1 MFEYFAVAE
10 PEAITNVTGSRLQCS
25 LEETTSVRC
34 LATTKTNNQQPR
46 APGSP
51 DITGYPRACAR

>member
-1 MFEYFAVAE
+1 MITTESDAN
-10 PEAITNVTGSRLQCS
+10 TNVSGSRLQYS
-25 LEETTSVRC
+25 LEEQLVSVV
-34 LATTKTNNQQPR
+34 LVATKTNNQQPR